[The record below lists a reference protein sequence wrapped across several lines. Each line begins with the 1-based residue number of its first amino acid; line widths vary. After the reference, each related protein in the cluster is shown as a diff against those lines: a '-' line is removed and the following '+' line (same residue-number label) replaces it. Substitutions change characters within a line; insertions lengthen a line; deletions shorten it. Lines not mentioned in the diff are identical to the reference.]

1 MYGLLLHT
9 AIASQV
15 QLEIII
21 KILVETF
28 QGDIFRFLFIPYK
41 LMQMFVGTGIAFVT
55 PFLPVHTDSFLEL
68 LVMFPEQCQQ
78 GQFLLTDTQHGILD
92 QFRRNETKAVFDTLV
107 MPPDLFVQVVYGT
120 IYGKGVF
127 ASAVGTSRFRIP
139 QGGIYRYLN
148 ADLFPIGIDTYLAQ
162 QLTRSIL
169 AYLCTVDIE
178 QDCKRA
184 AVLYLFIPNVI
195 IYVHG

>member
-1 MYGLLLHT
+1 MARFTVRAFSLLPS
-9 AIASQV
+9 A
-15 QLEIII
+15 
-21 KILVETF
+21 
-28 QGDIFRFLFIPYK
+28 R
-41 LMQMFVGTGIAFVT
+41 
-55 PFLPVHTDSFLEL
+55 PVS
-68 LVMFPEQCQQ
+68 
-78 GQFLLTDTQHGILD
+78 G
-92 QFRRNETKAVFDTLV
+92 
-107 MPPDLFVQVVYGT
+107 
-120 IYGKGVF
+120 
-127 ASAVGTSRFRIP
+127 

>member
-9 AIASQV
+9 TIASQV

-28 QGDIFRFLFIPYK
+28 QGDIFRFLFIQYK

-55 PFLPVHTDSFLEL
+55 PYLPVHADSFLEL
-68 LVMFPEQCQQ
+68 FVMFPEQCQQ

-92 QFRRNETKAVFDTLV
+92 QFRRNETQTVFNPLV
-107 MPPDLFVQVVYGT
+107 MSTDLLVQIVYGT
-120 IYGKGVF
+120 IHCKGVL

-139 QGGIYRYLN
+139 QSRIYGYLDT
-148 ADLFPIGIDTYLAQ
+148 DLFPFGIDTDLTQ
-162 QLTRSIL
+162 QLTRSVL
-169 AYLCTVDIE
+169 AHFCTIDIK
-178 QDCKRA
+178 QDGKRA
-184 AVLYLFIPNVI
+184 AVLYLFIPKVV